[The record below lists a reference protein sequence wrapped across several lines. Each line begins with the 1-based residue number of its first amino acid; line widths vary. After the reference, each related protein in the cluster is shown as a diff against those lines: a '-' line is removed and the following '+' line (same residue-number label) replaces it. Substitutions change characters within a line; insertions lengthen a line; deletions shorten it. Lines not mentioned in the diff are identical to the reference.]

1 MPRTRILLVDDDP
14 LIRSLGGELLEKM
27 GYEVETAGLGEEVA
41 ARFHQGPA
49 PDLVIL
55 DYNLPGLSGLEVMR
69 RLLTSHPGARV
80 LMASGFFT
88 RQEMAELK
96 AAGAAGFLYKP
107 FRIGAAKS
115 LIEEILQGTEDS

>member
-14 LIRSLGGELLEKM
+14 LILSLGGELLEKM
-27 GYEVETAGLGEEVA
+27 GYEVETAALGEEVVE
-41 ARFHQGPA
+41 RFHQDPP

-55 DYNLPGLSGLEVMR
+55 DCNLPGLSGLEVMR
-69 RLLTSHPGARV
+69 RLLISHPGAKV
-80 LMASGFFT
+80 LMASGFFS

-96 AAGAAGFLYKP
+96 AAGAAGFLTKP

-115 LIEEILQGTEDS
+115 LIEEILHGNQDS